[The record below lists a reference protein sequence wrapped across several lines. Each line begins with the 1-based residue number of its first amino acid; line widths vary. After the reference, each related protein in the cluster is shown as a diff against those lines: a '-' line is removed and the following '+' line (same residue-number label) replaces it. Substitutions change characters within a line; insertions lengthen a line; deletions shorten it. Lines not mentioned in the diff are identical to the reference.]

1 MSWGLVTICMPPK
14 KFDTIVQRV
23 YSKALPLV
31 GVNSKI
37 KREWRTLPERYQ
49 GLGMPN
55 MPLLSL
61 QEKISFLQGNW
72 GFPGQSHSNAL
83 AMAYEN
89 FLIEVG
95 LYGSP
100 LKWSYSDYGHL
111 STQSTWFQNLWLLT
125 HTYRVD
131 ISFRA
136 EEMLQ
141 GIRENDRPLMAEFY
155 RVGYR
160 AKQLVALNVVRCY
173 QNLLHVSDIVKC
185 DGNTLDEFVLSDSI
199 KTSVLYTFPREDPT
213 TLDFKLWDEAVC

>member
-1 MSWGLVTICMPPK
+1 MLGVHFSPAGNSLTHVEQIVQRGLDWVDAIRLKLVSRQDAWLSFHFQLLPGMSWGLVTICMPPK
-14 KFDTIVQRV
+14 KFDTMVQRV

-37 KREWRTLPERYQ
+37 KRKWRTLPERYQ

-72 GFPGQSHSNAL
+72 GFLGQSHSDAL

-111 STQSTWFQNLWLLT
+111 TTQSTWFQNLWLLT
-125 HTYRVD
+125 HTYWVD
-131 ISFRA
+131 ISF
-136 EEMLQ
+136 
-141 GIRENDRPLMAEFY
+141 
-155 RVGYR
+155 
-160 AKQLVALNVVRCY
+160 
-173 QNLLHVSDIVKC
+173 
-185 DGNTLDEFVLSDSI
+185 
-199 KTSVLYTFPREDPT
+199 
-213 TLDFKLWDEAVC
+213 